1 MSVQSTIAEKNMV
14 KTMGTKQEKAAKNIM
29 LEAFAIVLVLLFLF
43 PFLLVIINS
52 AKQSSGII
60 ISPISLPKNWGQM
73 ITNAK
78 NVINNGNFNYWK
90 SFFSSIFITFVS
102 LSLIALFSSMAAW
115 VLVRNKTKWSNF
127 VFMTL
132 VAAMIIPFQ
141 VVMLPLLSTFRELS
155 KFTGINM
162 LNSYKGLIFAYVG
175 FGGSMSVF
183 IFHGFIKGIPYELEE
198 AALIDGCT
206 PESTFFK
213 ILFPLLKPIQVTV
226 LILNGVWIWN
236 DFLLP
241 SLMLGLNGKIKTLP
255 IAVTSFVGSYVK
267 QWDLILTAALLAM
280 LPIIVLFIFAQK
292 QIIRGMVEGAIK

>member
-1 MSVQSTIAEKNMV
+1 MKAQNVASTKNVAIDEIPEGRKKIGIFLLEILAIA
-14 KTMGTKQEKAAKNIM
+14 
-29 LEAFAIVLVLLFLF
+29 LVLLFLF
-43 PFLLVIINS
+43 PFFLVLINS
-52 AKQSSGII
+52 AKQSADII
-60 ISPISLPKNWGQM
+60 ISPLNMPEKWGQLF
-73 ITNAK
+73 TNMN
-78 NVINNGNFNYWK
+78 NVIHNQNFNYWK
-90 SFFSSIFITFVS
+90 SFFSSLFITTVS
-102 LSLIALFSSMAAW
+102 LVLISLFSSMAAW
-115 VLVRNKTKWSNF
+115 ILVRNKTKWSNF
-127 VFMTL
+127 IFMTL

-155 KFTGINM
+155 DFIGIRM
-162 LNSYKGLIFAYVG
+162 LTSYKGLIFAYIG

-183 IFHGFIKGIPYELEE
+183 IFHGFIKSIPYELEE

-206 PESTFFK
+206 PEGTFFR